1 MSLTALL
8 VSVDTQTTPMLT
20 RAVGDLGI
28 AAESCSDFASARA
41 CLLTQV
47 FDAVLVDCTH
57 ERQAIELI
65 SAIREIPANKTALV
79 VAIVD
84 GQNRVRDVFARGANF
99 ILYKP
104 LSSERAA
111 TSLRAARALMRRERR
126 RDQRVAVHTS
136 ASMAY
141 AGVEDVPATL
151 LDLSESGIAIQCDR
165 KLPPS
170 CKVYFQFNLP
180 GHVSTVRLSGQIMWQ
195 DSTGRIGIRFAD
207 VPQTSRRVLSTW
219 FSDNLGKPGSTGT
232 LKVPLKIASAP
243 ANAASGLGLT
253 AASAGDRRIRSRH
266 ACRLGADVFRL
277 GTSIP
282 NRCTL
287 SDISNGGCYV
297 ETTEPF
303 PSGTAVEIVVRT
315 ATMKLRV
322 RGSVQAFHPGFGM
335 GVQFNLQSTDQRQQ
349 VQEMILLL
357 AQSEAETG
365 VPVDPWKG

>member
-1 MSLTALL
+1 M
-8 VSVDTQTTPMLT
+8 
-20 RAVGDLGI
+20 
-28 AAESCSDFASARA
+28 
-41 CLLTQV
+41 
-47 FDAVLVDCTH
+47 DCKQ
-57 ERQAIELI
+57 ERQAIELF
-65 SAIREIPANKTALV
+65 SEIREIPTNKTALV

-84 GQNRVRDVFARGANF
+84 GQNRVRDIFAKGANF

-126 RDQRVAVHTS
+126 REQRIPVHTS
-136 ASMAY
+136 ACMAY
-141 AGVEDVPATL
+141 AGVDDVPATL
-151 LDLSESGIAIQCDR
+151 LDLSETGIAIQCDR

-207 VPQTSRRVLSTW
+207 VPQASRKVLSAW
-219 FSDNLGKPGSTGT
+219 FSDNVGKQSSASTTVVTTRIPSPGMT
-232 LKVPLKIASAP
+232 AP
-243 ANAASGLGLT
+243 AGLGLT
-253 AASAGDRRIRSRH
+253 AASAADRRIRSRH

-303 PSGTAVEIVVRT
+303 PPGTSVEIVVRT
-315 ATMKLRV
+315 STMKLRV
-322 RGSVQAFHPGFGM
+322 RGGVQASHPGFGM
-335 GVQFNLQSTDQRQQ
+335 GVQFNIQSADQRQQ

-357 AQSEAETG
+357 AQSEAEDG

>member
-1 MSLTALL
+1 MALTALL
-8 VSVDTQTTPMLT
+8 VSVDAPTMPLLA

-28 AAESCSDFASARA
+28 AAECCNDFASAQGY
-41 CLLTQV
+41 LLRQS
-47 FDAVLVDCTH
+47 FDAVLVDCKQ

-65 SAIREIPANKTALV
+65 AAIREIPANKTALI

-84 GQNRVRDVFARGANF
+84 GQNRVRDVFAKGANF

-104 LSSERAA
+104 LSAERAA

-126 RDQRVAVHTS
+126 RDQRVAVHAS

-170 CKVYFQFNLP
+170 CKVYFQFTLP

-207 VPQTSRRVLSTW
+207 VPQASRRILSAW
-219 FSDNLGKPGSTGT
+219 FSESLDRQGSATVAQS
-232 LKVPLKIASAP
+232 KVVSAP
-243 ANAASGLGLT
+243 VNVFAGLGLT

-315 ATMKLRV
+315 STMKLRV
-322 RGSVQAFHPGFGM
+322 RGSVQAAHPGFGM
-335 GVQFNLQSTDQRQQ
+335 GVQFNIQSADQREQ
-349 VQEMILLL
+349 VQQMILLL
-357 AQSEAETG
+357 AQSEVEMG